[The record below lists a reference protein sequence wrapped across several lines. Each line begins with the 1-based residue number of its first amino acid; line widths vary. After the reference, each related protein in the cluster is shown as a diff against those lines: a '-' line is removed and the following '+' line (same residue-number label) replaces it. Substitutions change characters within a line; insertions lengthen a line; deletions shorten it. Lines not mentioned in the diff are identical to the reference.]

1 MLLSKDDHIR
11 EIIAVVEVM
20 PCEAERR
27 RHRPELYP
35 VICINQ
41 EDHGKG
47 QGGLLCKR
55 RPSRGLDERRLIWQ
69 IVIYFTIVVLTSVLP
84 IGIKVPLDRR

>member
-69 IVIYFTIVVLTSVLP
+69 IVIYFTNVVLTSFLP
-84 IGIKVPLDRR
+84 IGIKVPLDHR